1 MPKLTIEQL
10 LEVTSVFREHSQ
22 EKILKRTVD
31 IIPSAFNWKGCSV
44 FLYNKHE
51 DHIQL
56 VRTSVKRPDNFEE
69 IFYRR
74 GEGLT
79 GWVFKHAKPL
89 LLKDLDKK
97 NEKQLSEKYNDIN
110 WVGKFSESGSTQIKS
125 FMAVPIISQ
134 SRNFLGVIR
143 TVSDKSNFSNSDLE
157 IFSLIAKYVA
167 MAIENSEFLR
177 QEKRKTNYLE
187 LLMKVGTQILSYFE
201 LDELLAFVAENTA
214 KTISSETC
222 EIYLRKNENKNKLV
236 LKGGYGIPSELID
249 VAEHKIGEGLT
260 GTIVKDNQVIRS
272 KNVLLLPE
280 YKGKYRNQ
288 IKDHLKFG
296 DRLTFLGVPINIKGE
311 TVGAIKLYN
320 KIPNEVSSTKY
331 FTEDDEKY
339 LQILTDM
346 ISVSIENVKFVD
358 SMKFSAIKTMKSQRL
373 TALGTLAM
381 RIPNDVV
388 NPLTETQLGITNIL
402 RKVKNSEN
410 DEVKNLQNRLVKIQD
425 NLKRVS
431 NEVRILQEFSTKA
444 GFLHVKRTWE
454 ELLDESL
461 LFLTNEL
468 MANKVIVE
476 RKEKGDEFP
485 EIKVDPNEIIEVI
498 ITLVSLAIYRFRHY
512 GSKIIIDSNIA
523 NGNLLRTSIIGIDN
537 KSGVKITRKSMSE
550 MFGEIKSYGPYQFSL
565 DVVSEIVKTNYNGHI
580 SFTESEEYTRI
591 IFELPLTGK

>member
-44 FLYNKHE
+44 FLYNEYE
-51 DHIQL
+51 DCIQL
-56 VRTSVKRPDNFEE
+56 VRTSVALPENFNE
-69 IFYRR
+69 IKYRR

-89 LLKDLDKK
+89 LLKDMQKSNSSKLAKK
-97 NEKQLSEKYNDIN
+97 YPDIN
-110 WVGKFSESGSTQIKS
+110 WVGKFSESGTSEIKS
-125 FMAVPIISQ
+125 FMAVPILSQ
-134 SRNFLGVIR
+134 NKKLLGVIR
-143 TVSDKSNFSNSDLE
+143 TVSDTSNFSKSDLE
-157 IFSLIAKYVA
+157 IFLMIAKYVA

-201 LDELLAFVAENTA
+201 LDELLSFVAENTA

-222 EIYLRKNENKNKLV
+222 EIYLRKNENKNVLV
-236 LKGGYGIPSELID
+236 LKGGYGIPSDLID
-249 VAEHKIGEGLT
+249 KAEHKIGEGLT
-260 GTIVKDNQVIRS
+260 GTIVKDNRVIRS
-272 KNVLLLPE
+272 KNVLELPE

-288 IKDHLKFG
+288 IKDHLKYG
-296 DRLTFLGVPINIKGE
+296 DRVTFLGVPINIKDE
-311 TVGAIKLYN
+311 TIGAIKLYN
-320 KIPNEVSSTKY
+320 KIPNEISLNSY

-346 ISVSIENVKFVD
+346 ISVAIENVKFVD
-358 SMKFSAIKTMKSQRL
+358 SMKYSAIKTMKSQRL

-388 NPLTETQLGITNIL
+388 NPLTETQLGINNIL
-402 RKVKNSEN
+402 KKIEKSDNREMA
-410 DEVKNLQNRLVKIQD
+410 DFRERLVKIQN
-425 NLKRVS
+425 NLKKVS

-454 ELLDESL
+454 ELIDESL

-468 MANKVIVE
+468 MANKVIVD
-476 RKEKGDEFP
+476 RKINSQEFP
-485 EIKVDPNEIIEVI
+485 EIKVDPNEIIEVM

-512 GSKIIIDSNIA
+512 GSKVTISSQISENKI
-523 NGNLLRTSIIGIDN
+523 LKTSIIGVDN
-537 KSGVKITRKSMSE
+537 KSGVEIKRKSMSE

-565 DVVSEIVKTNYNGHI
+565 DVVSEIVKSNYNGSI
-580 SFTESEEYTRI
+580 SFADSEEYTRI
-591 IFELPLTGK
+591 IFELPISER

>member
-44 FLYNKHE
+44 FLYNEHE

-56 VRTSVKRPDNFEE
+56 VGTSVTRPDNFEE
-69 IFYRR
+69 IVYRR

-79 GWVFKHAKPL
+79 GWVFDTSQPI
-89 LLKDLDKK
+89 LLKNLGKSTDKDLEKK
-97 NEKQLSEKYNDIN
+97 YPGMH
-110 WVGKFSESGSTQIKS
+110 WVGKFSESGTAQIKS

-134 SRNFLGVIR
+134 SQKFLGVIR
-143 TVSDKSNFSNSDLE
+143 TVSDQSNFSKSDLE
-157 IFSLIAKYVA
+157 IFSLIARYVA
-167 MAIENSEFLR
+167 MAIENSEFIR
-177 QEKRKTNYLE
+177 QEKRKSNYLE

-201 LDELLAFVAENTA
+201 LDELLAFVAEHTA

-222 EIYLRKNENKNKLV
+222 EIYLTKQEKKDTLV
-236 LKGGYGIPSELID
+236 LKGGYGIPAELID
-249 VAEHKIGEGLT
+249 VAEHKLGEGLT
-260 GTIVKDNQVIRS
+260 GAIVKENKVIRS

-296 DRLTFLGVPINIKGE
+296 DRLTFLGVPINIKNE
-311 TVGAIKLYN
+311 TIGALKLYN
-320 KIPNEVSSTKY
+320 KIPNEISSTKF
-331 FTEDDEKY
+331 FTEEDESY

-346 ISVSIENVKFVD
+346 ISVAIENVKFVD

-388 NPLTETQLGITNIL
+388 NPLTETQLGINNIL
-402 RKVKNSEN
+402 RKISKSDNEELK
-410 DEVKNLQNRLVKIQD
+410 DLQTRLIKIQD
-425 NLKRVS
+425 NLKHVS

-476 RKEKGDEFP
+476 RKESEQEFP

-512 GSKIIIDSNIA
+512 GSKVTISSNITSDKV
-523 NGNLLRTSIIGIDN
+523 LKTSIIGIDN
-537 KSGVKITRKSMSE
+537 KSGVVIARKSMSE

-591 IFELPLTGK
+591 IFELPIAEN

>member
-44 FLYNKHE
+44 FLYNEHE
-51 DHIQL
+51 DFIQL
-56 VRTSVKRPDNFEE
+56 VGTSVKKPDNFEE
-69 IFYRR
+69 IIYRR

-79 GWVFKHAKPL
+79 GWVFDKMRPI
-89 LLKDLDKK
+89 LLKNLDKITDK
-97 NEKQLSEKYNDIN
+97 YLEKKYPGMH
-110 WVGKFSESGSTQIKS
+110 WVGKFSESGVSQIKS

-134 SRNFLGVIR
+134 SQKFLGVIR
-143 TVSDKSNFSNSDLE
+143 TVSDQSNFTKSDLE
-157 IFSLIAKYVA
+157 IFSLIARYVA
-167 MAIENSEFLR
+167 TAIENSEFIR
-177 QEKRKTNYLE
+177 QEKRKSNYLE

-201 LDELLAFVAENTA
+201 LDELLSFVAEHTA

-222 EIYLRKNENKNKLV
+222 EIYLTRPENKNILV

-249 VAEHKIGEGLT
+249 VAEHKLGEGLT
-260 GTIVKDNQVIRS
+260 GTIVKEDKVIRS

-296 DRLTFLGVPINIKGE
+296 DRLTFLGVPINIKNE
-311 TVGAIKLYN
+311 TIGAIKLYN
-320 KIPNEVSSTKY
+320 KIPNEISPTKL
-331 FTEDDEKY
+331 FTEEDENY

-346 ISVSIENVKFVD
+346 ISVAIENVKFVD

-388 NPLTETQLGITNIL
+388 NPLTETQLGINNIL
-402 RKVKNSEN
+402 RKIEKSDNEELKDFES
-410 DEVKNLQNRLVKIQD
+410 RLLKIQD

-468 MANKVIVE
+468 MANKVDVE
-476 RKEKGDEFP
+476 RKESEQGFP

-512 GSKIIIDSNIA
+512 GSKITILSNITSD
-523 NGNLLRTSIIGIDN
+523 NILKTSIIGVDN
-537 KSGVKITRKSMSE
+537 KSGVEITRKSMSE

-591 IFELPLTGK
+591 IFELPIAEN